1 MNMGIG
7 QQIKG
12 MVRRAQHYWA
22 ELTEDPSQQQRR
34 ERRDQQEAVHERYG
48 GVRGPGLEDS
58 TDANRGVDMGSKEQR
73 DAEALLRDRQE
84 NSQDKG
90 RSDAE
95 LASPAARATR
105 GTPRRRQQNP

>member
-1 MNMGIG
+1 MNTGIGHQIG

-22 ELTEDPSQQQRR
+22 ELTEEPAQQQRR
-34 ERRDQQEAVHERYG
+34 ERHDQQEAVHERYG
-48 GVRGPGLEDS
+48 GVRSQGTDDS
-58 TDANRGVDMGSKEQR
+58 MGAPIGDKEQR